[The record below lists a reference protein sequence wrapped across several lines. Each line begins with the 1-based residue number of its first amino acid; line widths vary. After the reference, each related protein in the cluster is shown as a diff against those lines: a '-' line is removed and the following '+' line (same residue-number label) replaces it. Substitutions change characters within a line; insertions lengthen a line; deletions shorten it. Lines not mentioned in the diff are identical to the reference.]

1 MLWLA
6 YAVGGVGVLVEWR
19 AYLLHCGNAFRKW
32 SAIGAVLWS
41 GMYLLLGAWTAAL
54 TMGSTALRT
63 LFSGWLEHHRYKHH
77 AAFGF
82 VLLFVLL
89 TALSWQGWV
98 SLLPAFAVINTTL
111 ALFYLDNRSMRIVL
125 LASSAA
131 WIANDIIWQA
141 WPALLAESVAVGLNL
156 RTIRRMDSLNSATPD
171 VSLAESESQRN
182 QCQTE
187 NDQT

>member
-19 AYLLHCGNAFRKW
+19 AYLLHCGNAFRRW
-32 SAIGAVLWS
+32 SAVGAVLWS
-41 GMYLLLGAWTAAL
+41 VMYVLLGAWTAAL

-63 LFSGWLEHHRYKHH
+63 LVSDRLIQERRKHF
-77 AAFGF
+77 AAIGF

-89 TALSWQGWV
+89 AGISWQGWV

-111 ALFYLDNRSMRIVL
+111 ALFYLGNRRMRMLL

-141 WPALLAESVAVGLNL
+141 WPALLAESVAVALNV
-156 RTIRRMDSLNSATPD
+156 RTIMRMGRVDSNNALADSATI
-171 VSLAESESQRN
+171 QH
-182 QCQTE
+182 
-187 NDQT
+187 

>member
-19 AYLLHCGNAFRKW
+19 AYSLHCGAAFRRW
-32 SAIGAVLWS
+32 SAAGAVLWS
-41 GMYLLLGAWTAAL
+41 VMYLLLGAWTAAL

-63 LFSGWLEHHRYKHH
+63 LLSGRLERHRYKHL

-82 VLLFVLL
+82 MLLFAGL

-98 SLLPAFAVINTTL
+98 SLLPAFAVTNTTL
-111 ALFYLDNRSMRIVL
+111 ALFYLDNRQMRILL

-131 WIANDIIWQA
+131 WIANDVIWQA
-141 WPALLAESVAVGLNL
+141 WPALLAESVAVVLNL
-156 RTIRRMDSLNSATPD
+156 RTIMGLNKQ
-171 VSLAESESQRN
+171 EQ
-182 QCQTE
+182 
-187 NDQT
+187 